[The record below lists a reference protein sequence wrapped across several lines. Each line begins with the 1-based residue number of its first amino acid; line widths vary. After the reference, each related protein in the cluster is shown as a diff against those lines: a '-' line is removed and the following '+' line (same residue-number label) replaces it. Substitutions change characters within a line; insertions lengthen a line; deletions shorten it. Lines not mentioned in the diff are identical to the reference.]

1 MTDYFRFWHET
12 DEAMQSPHVSCWG
25 MNGPGSN
32 APQGPRL
39 TQLGHGMNGKA
50 INSGVKVRIY
60 LISMC

>member
-1 MTDYFRFWHET
+1 M
-12 DEAMQSPHVSCWG
+12 
-25 MNGPGSN
+25 
-32 APQGPRL
+32 